1 MKLFTFRRILQNWD
15 SKLSDLAFTSCCCSS
30 NLKLELLWSGGERE
44 LQLWQCL
51 PIVKVKVNF
60 IFRLNRMEKP
70 KGESTLSFKLGITLC
85 TSPLLRMIKV
95 TNTRQTNKPPTCLQ
109 IWKTWSSNLPVF
121 IPGTFLGP
129 WFSFFLNLYSSSEVS
144 KAPHFPIRFV
154 LNSENLILCPNL
166 PEDHRVWLIQY
177 FSFIVLLT
185 IISIRLNWSDW
196 IYESSLYQTYSKV
209 SSKNPETVIHSAL

>member
-70 KGESTLSFKLGITLC
+70 KGESALFFKLGVTLC

-95 TNTRQTNKPPTCLQ
+95 TNTRHNKPPTCLH
-109 IWKTWSSNLPVF
+109 IWKKLF
-121 IPGTFLGP
+121 IQFASVYSRYVS
-129 WFSFFLNLYSSSEVS
+129 WFSFFKSLFFIGGLKSPSFSHQVCIETRES
-144 KAPHFPIRFV
+144 HFMSQSPWG
-154 LNSENLILCPNL
+154 P
-166 PEDHRVWLIQY
+166 
-177 FSFIVLLT
+177 
-185 IISIRLNWSDW
+185 
-196 IYESSLYQTYSKV
+196 
-209 SSKNPETVIHSAL
+209 

>member
-1 MKLFTFRRILQNWD
+1 MRQRWRRTSCYGNESCQERDDLLSAHDLNKGSIIGYVRCYSFFTFRRILQNWD

-70 KGESTLSFKLGITLC
+70 KGESALSFKLGVTLC

-95 TNTRQTNKPPTCLQ
+95 TNTRQTNKPPTCLH

-121 IPGTFLGP
+121 IPGTFWGHG
-129 WFSFFLNLYSSSEVS
+129 FHFF
-144 KAPHFPIRFV
+144 
-154 LNSENLILCPNL
+154 
-166 PEDHRVWLIQY
+166 
-177 FSFIVLLT
+177 
-185 IISIRLNWSDW
+185 
-196 IYESSLYQTYSKV
+196 
-209 SSKNPETVIHSAL
+209 

>member
-70 KGESTLSFKLGITLC
+70 KGESALFFKLGVTLC

-95 TNTRQTNKPPTCLQ
+95 TNTRQTNKPPTCYRYEKLDHQ
-109 IWKTWSSNLPVF
+109 ICQCLFQVPFWGHGFHFFKSLFF
-121 IPGTFLGP
+121 IGGLKSPSFSHQVCIEFRESHFMSQSPWGP
-129 WFSFFLNLYSSSEVS
+129 
-144 KAPHFPIRFV
+144 
-154 LNSENLILCPNL
+154 
-166 PEDHRVWLIQY
+166 
-177 FSFIVLLT
+177 
-185 IISIRLNWSDW
+185 
-196 IYESSLYQTYSKV
+196 
-209 SSKNPETVIHSAL
+209 